1 MSRPHPIK
9 LLLALS
15 FLFSLGIA
23 VSTAS
28 SATAPSSPEP
38 AVIRMTADRQ
48 SYDLERKKYTLD
60 GRVTVAYQNMSIT
73 GPRADVEMD
82 PTGKP
87 QVARFVN
94 RPLFRIVKP
103 AMGEDT
109 VTGDRIHVYLNDD
122 RYAAQ
127 GNVQSHMN
135 TVAADPFF
143 IRSDMQEFDHKN
155 RVVSASGNV
164 QVDYKGSRVS
174 SALANVR
181 MKENGRA
188 ERVIFAGGAHI
199 QKDDGDIQGEKITIM
214 VDSGNLIAE
223 KNVHTRVDLAAS
235 KDPKSTVQPGDP
247 DRVLL
252 TSDYQQYDKASDTI
266 LASGNVHIV
275 YGDYTALGPKA
286 TFKLKNK
293 DLDRILLT
301 GRATITESG
310 RTVTADRI
318 TITTHPRHFDAVGN
332 VKVNFKTQ
340 GQATTSASS
349 APVARPG
356 GGANAKAP
364 VKSPVKHAASSSKP
378 LPTDDASDY

>member
-1 MSRPHPIK
+1 MSLPHPIK
-9 LLLALS
+9 PLLALS
-15 FLFSLGIA
+15 IFLSLGAA
-23 VSTAS
+23 VSAS
-28 SATAPSSPEP
+28 SATAPASPDS

-48 SYDLERKKYTLD
+48 SYDLDQKKYTLD

-73 GPRADVEMD
+73 GSRADVEMD
-82 PTGKP
+82 PSGKP

-94 RPLFRIVKP
+94 RPLFRAVKP
-103 AMGEDT
+103 SVGEDT
-109 VTGDRIHVYLNDD
+109 VTGDRINVYLNDD

-135 TVAADPFF
+135 TVASDPFF

-164 QVDYKGSRVS
+164 QVDYKGSRTS

-181 MKENGRA
+181 MNENGRA
-188 ERVIFAGGAHI
+188 ERVIFAGGAHVR
-199 QKDDGDIQGEKITIM
+199 QPDGEVQGEKITIM

-223 KNVHTRVDLAAS
+223 KNVRTRMDLATAKS
-235 KDPKSTVQPGDP
+235 PQNKDPKGAAQPGDP

-266 LASGNVHIV
+266 LASGNVRIL
-275 YGDYTALGPKA
+275 YGDYTAVGPKA

-301 GRATITESG
+301 GRATITENG

-318 TITTHPRHFDAVGN
+318 TITTHPRNFDAVGN

-340 GQATTSASS
+340 SATSPSPSGTATRPAGGKP
-349 APVARPG
+349 APA
-356 GGANAKAP
+356 
-364 VKSPVKHAASSSKP
+364 KSPIKPAPSSKP
-378 LPTDDASDY
+378 LPADDASDY